1 MMTSCLHEIVRRVVS
16 HCFQSQCGTHVSSK
30 SESYK
35 CKSATTM
42 SLNQHRE
49 DNKKKDNT
57 CCVAQFYTV
66 LLRNMYVNHE
76 DIHWGLLRFR
86 LISRAID
93 PLMFEEL
100 TNVMCCVASFTD
112 PMRSPPRLRNQS
124 GCIALGRQEGLF
136 GRCKAWKGSHPV
148 YLFVHNLWFTAS
160 HTNPN
165 DQARWLLPSDSL
177 EPSFVVQL
185 LCLTLNVQCH

>member
-1 MMTSCLHEIVRRVVS
+1 MLFFDSKYASGWSWVRGVCSLVFMIYNFILLMMTSCLHEIVRRVVS

-76 DIHWGLLRFR
+76 DIH
-86 LISRAID
+86 
-93 PLMFEEL
+93 
-100 TNVMCCVASFTD
+100 
-112 PMRSPPRLRNQS
+112 
-124 GCIALGRQEGLF
+124 
-136 GRCKAWKGSHPV
+136 
-148 YLFVHNLWFTAS
+148 
-160 HTNPN
+160 
-165 DQARWLLPSDSL
+165 
-177 EPSFVVQL
+177 
-185 LCLTLNVQCH
+185 